1 MKELLKLKP
10 KSLKGRRVLLRLD
23 LNVPI
28 VGGRIIDRYRIERAL
43 PTIHFL
49 RNAGAKTILLSH
61 LGRAGDSLKPVAQEL
76 NKSFDIGFIPAPIA
90 KVPALL
96 REMQEG
102 GVVLLENLRRDVGEE
117 KGSTQFAKHL
127 AALGDIYVNDA
138 FAVSHR
144 RHASVYQLP
153 KLLPH
158 YAGPLLV
165 KEVCELSRVFKPKHP
180 FVLVLGG
187 AKFETK
193 VPVLQRFIHLADKIY
208 VVGAIAHAF
217 YRALGLELGK
227 SLIDKKVSAKSY
239 LKALKSG
246 EIIVPMD
253 VLVSNGSSVEIKKAH
268 ELLKV
273 DSIVDSGPMGLEEI
287 RKGLKGARMILWN
300 GPSGNYEAGYGE
312 GTHSIARM
320 IAKTKAHSI
329 VGGGDTLAAIH
340 KINTGHGFTFI
351 STGGGAMLDFL
362 ASGGTLPGIEAL
374 K

>member
-10 KSLKGRRVLLRLD
+10 KSLKGKRVLLRLD

-28 VGGRIIDRYRIERAL
+28 AGGRIVDRYRIERAL

-76 NKSFDIGFIPAPIA
+76 NKSFDIGFIPAPIS
-90 KVPALL
+90 KVHTLL
-96 REMQEG
+96 RDIQEG
-102 GVVLLENLRRDVGEE
+102 GVVLLENLRRDKGEE
-117 KGSTQFAKHL
+117 KGSSSFAKQL

-144 RHASVYQLP
+144 THASVYQLP

-158 YAGPLLV
+158 YAGPLFME
-165 KEVCELSRVFKPKHP
+165 EVQELSRAFKPKHP
-180 FVLVLGG
+180 FILVLGG

-193 VPVLQRFIHLADKIY
+193 VPVLKRFIHLADKIY
-208 VVGAIAHAF
+208 VVGAIAHTF
-217 YRALGLELGK
+217 YSALGYELGK

-246 EIIVPMD
+246 KIIVPSD
-253 VLVSNGSSVEIKKAH
+253 VLVSNGSSVETKKAH
-268 ELLKV
+268 ELSKV
-273 DSIVDSGPMGLEEI
+273 DSIVDSGPVGLEEI
-287 RKGLKGARMILWN
+287 RKGLKGARMVLWN

-312 GTHSIARM
+312 GTHAIARM

-329 VGGGDTLAAIH
+329 VGGGDTLAAIQ
-340 KINTGHGFTFI
+340 KVNNGHGFTFI

-362 ASGGTLPGIEAL
+362 ANGGTLPGIEAL